1 VRKSAFLLVLL
12 LFLSLVLPTF
22 SVPLV
27 RAADDSW
34 STLAEM
40 PMARGGHGVA
50 VVGSKIFVMGGS
62 FGEGTTG
69 NNEVYDPL
77 TNTWTTKSSIPT
89 PRSAFGI
96 AAVENKIY
104 VIGGSYT
111 GNTTSGL
118 NEVYD
123 PSTDTWETRTSMP
136 TSRTYLVANEV
147 NGKIY
152 VMAGFTFPH
161 PPFPTL
167 CNKTEVYDP
176 VTDSWTEKAQ
186 MPEFTDL
193 GYGENVTSA
202 VIDNKIYVTVG
213 ETLHIYNTENDSWSL
228 GASVPTTI
236 HGGAVMGAT
245 TGEWAPKRLYLFG
258 GYGYQYGNTLN
269 LTRVYDPEENVWSY
283 GAQMPTPRFGHVVAV
298 LNDTLYLIGGT
309 VGENVSF
316 YALTALNEQYTPLGY
331 IPEFPSWTPVLIMLI
346 AFMAIAFIYKRKL
359 KTTNCERRLK

>member
-1 VRKSAFLLVLL
+1 MGEQRKALTLL
-12 LFLSLVLPTF
+12 LILCLVVSTL
-22 SVPLV
+22 PLV
-27 RAADDSW
+27 SAAEDYW
-34 STLAEM
+34 TTLAEM

-50 VVGSKIFVMGGS
+50 VVDGKIFVMGGS

-69 NNEVYDPL
+69 INEVYDPL
-77 TNTWTTKSSIPT
+77 TNTWTTKNSIPT

-111 GNTTSGL
+111 GNPTSAV

-123 PSTDTWETRTSMP
+123 PSTDTWETKTSMP
-136 TSRTYLVANEV
+136 TSRTYVVANEV

-152 VMAGFTFPH
+152 IMAGFTFPH
-161 PPFPTL
+161 PSFPTL

-176 VTDSWTEKAQ
+176 VNDSWTEKAQ
-186 MPEFTDL
+186 MPDFTGL

-202 VIDNKIYVTVG
+202 VIDNKIYVTVAK
-213 ETLHIYNTENDSWSL
+213 TLHIYNTENDSWSL

-283 GAQMPTPRFGHVVAV
+283 GAQMPTPRFGYAVAV

-316 YALTALNEQYTPLGY
+316 YALTALNEQYIPLGY
-331 IPEFPSWTPVLIMLI
+331 IPEFSSWIILPLFLI
-346 AFMAIAFIYKRKL
+346 ATTVVIFYRNRLRRKV
-359 KTTNCERRLK
+359 C

>member
-1 VRKSAFLLVLL
+1 MRKSYTLNLILIL
-12 LFLSLVLPTF
+12 C
-22 SVPLV
+22 SVVSNLPLV
-27 RAADDSW
+27 RAAEGSW
-34 STLAEM
+34 TTLAEM
-40 PMARGGHGVA
+40 PMARGGHGTA
-50 VVGSKIFVMGGS
+50 VVGNEIFVMGGS

-77 TNTWTTKSSIPT
+77 TNTWTTKSSIPA

-111 GNTTSGL
+111 GNSTSVV

-123 PSTDTWETRTSMP
+123 PSTDTWETRNSMP
-136 TSRTYLVANEV
+136 TSRAYVVANEV

-152 VMAGFTFPH
+152 VMAGFTFPN
-161 PPFPTL
+161 PIFPTL

-176 VTDSWTEKAQ
+176 VTDSWSEKEQ
-186 MPEFTDL
+186 MPDFTGL
-193 GYGENVTSA
+193 GYGENVASA
-202 VIDNKIYVTVG
+202 VIDNKIYVTVA

-228 GASVPTTI
+228 GTSVPTTI

-269 LTRVYDPEENVWSY
+269 LTRVYNPEENVWSY
-283 GAQMPTPRFGHVVAV
+283 GAQMPTPRFGHAVAV
-298 LNDTLYLIGGT
+298 VGDRLYLIGGT

-316 YALTALNEQYTPLGY
+316 YSLTALNEQYTPLGY
-331 IPEFPSWTPVLIMLI
+331 IPEFPSWIILPLLLVATLFGIIVR
-346 AFMAIAFIYKRKL
+346 RKI
-359 KTTNCERRLK
+359 RIF